1 MNPVVDTFISKVKR
15 FKPELELLRAILLEC
30 GLTEELKWHQP
41 CYTFA
46 GTNIIIISEFK
57 DHCVISFLKGVL
69 LSDTEKL
76 LVSPGGN
83 SQSVRF
89 MKFTSVDRIIELEV
103 VIKRYIFEAIEIE
116 KAGLKVELKSDHPRP
131 EELIAQFEIDPEIK
145 KTFEALTP
153 GRQRAY
159 NMHFADAKQS
169 ATRIARIEKFR
180 PRILNGKGMN
190 DCVCGMS
197 KRMPSCD
204 GSHKYV

>member
-1 MNPVVDTFISKVKR
+1 MSPVVDTFISKVKR